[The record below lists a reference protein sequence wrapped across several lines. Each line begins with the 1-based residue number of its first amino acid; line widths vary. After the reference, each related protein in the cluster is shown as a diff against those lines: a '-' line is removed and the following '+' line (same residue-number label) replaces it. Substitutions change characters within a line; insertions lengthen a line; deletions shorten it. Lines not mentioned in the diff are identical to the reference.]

1 MTDTSSGRDSDTS
14 SGSDSENEY
23 DTQDINFP
31 EAAEEAERN
40 LAVSEA
46 LAEPL
51 SEPLAEPLSE
61 PLSETGPIDVT
72 SRAEYRRQIH
82 VLSASVLTLRSRIKL
97 LKMENNRLRIRNAFL
112 SGAFPMPPTGLVSMR
127 W

>member
-1 MTDTSSGRDSDTS
+1 M
-14 SGSDSENEY
+14 SDSGEDEKY
-23 DTQDINFP
+23 DTQEPTFP
-31 EAAEEAERN
+31 EAAEESLRN
-40 LAVSEA
+40 L

-51 SEPLAEPLSE
+51 VEPLPEALSEPLSE
-61 PLSETGPIDVT
+61 PLSETGPIDVR